1 MIKGMMYWFSKI
13 LLIWNVG
20 RGKLEYTNFTKKKK
34 KILSEY
40 KIKKSSDVAELES
53 SIDKYIFGFIYV
65 PLTSVHFLWNKQVT
79 VS

>member
-1 MIKGMMYWFSKI
+1 MSGVANSNTQI
-13 LLIWNVG
+13 LQ
-20 RGKLEYTNFTKKKK
+20 KKKK

-65 PLTSVHFLWNKQVT
+65 PLTSVHFL
-79 VS
+79 